1 MKLIE
6 KHIIRPNHKHYAD
19 LKDLCHKSKNLYNAG
34 LYMVRQ
40 YYFSVKDDPN
50 VKFKYLNYYAVY
62 RKMKEEHNVDFYAL
76 CSNAAQCTLKVLEQ
90 NFASFFALLKKKQAG
105 FYTEDVKIPGYLKKD
120 GYFPLIVN
128 TPNLNKALR
137 NAGILKIP
145 NTNIEIYSDK
155 ASIAKQLRIVYHGNY
170 IQVDIIYDVTDIEAK
185 VDNHRYMSIDLGVN
199 NLCAVTSN
207 ATDAFLIDGKQ
218 LKHINQRWNK
228 ETAELKSKLPKGVYT
243 SKLIRAKNL
252 KRHNQVDT
260 YLHKASRIIINHA
273 VSNNINTIIIG
284 KNGSWKQEV
293 KMQKADKQTFI
304 QIPFNK
310 LIH

>member
-62 RKMKEEHNVDFYAL
+62 RQMNDEHNPDFYAI
-76 CSNAAQCTLKVLEQ
+76 CSNAAQNTLRVVDQ
-90 NFASFFALLKKKQAG
+90 NFASFFTLLKKKQAG
-105 FYTEDVKIPGYLKKD
+105 LYTEDVKIPKYLNKD
-120 GYFPLIVN
+120 GYFPIIINAVN
-128 TPNLNKALR
+128 LPKKLR
-137 NAGILKIP
+137 DSGILRIP
-145 NTNIEIYSDK
+145 NTDIQLHSDK
-155 ASIAKQLRIVYHGNY
+155 ASSAKQLRIVYHGNY
-170 IQVDIIYDVTDIEAK
+170 IQVEIIYEVKDTLPKE
-185 VDNHRYMSIDLGVN
+185 DNRRYMSLDLGIN
-199 NLCAVTSN
+199 NLCAVASN
-207 ATDAFLIDGKQ
+207 VTPAFLIDGKR

-228 ETAELKSKLPKGVYT
+228 ETSQLKSNLPKGVYT
-243 SKLIRAKNL
+243 SNLIRSKNL

-260 YLHKASRIIINHA
+260 YLHKVSRIIINHA

-284 KNGSWKQEV
+284 KNNGWKQEV
-293 KMQKADKQTFI
+293 NMGKT
-304 QIPFNK
+304 NN
-310 LIH
+310 